1 MQDNNENN
9 ENFCSKQ
16 HSATKDWLKLMLII
30 NRQNKLKS
38 PTMKLKNFNFVS
50 C

>member
-1 MQDNNENN
+1 MNILYINACVRKFSRTNEL
-9 ENFCSKQ
+9 
-16 HSATKDWLKLMLII
+16 AI